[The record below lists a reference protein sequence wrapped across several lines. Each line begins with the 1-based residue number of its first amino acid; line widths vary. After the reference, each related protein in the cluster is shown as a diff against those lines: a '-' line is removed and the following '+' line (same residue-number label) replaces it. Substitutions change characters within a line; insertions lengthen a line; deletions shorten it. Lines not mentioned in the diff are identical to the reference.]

1 MPLLSRH
8 TVSLVEFLFAALP
21 LCPIILPIILTRKV
35 KNQDLNRLT
44 VEKYRKVSKTPII
57 VVLDNIRS
65 IHNVGAI
72 FRTSDAFRVAKII
85 LCGITATPPHR
96 DIRKTALGAEESV
109 DWEYSETTL
118 EAIKNLKECHI
129 CALEQVVDSVPLRE
143 VDLPQDKTIVLIVG
157 NEVDG
162 VDEKL
167 LDFCSQVIEIPQFGT
182 KHSFNVSVS
191 TGITLWEMYNKINA

>member
-1 MPLLSRH
+1 M
-8 TVSLVEFLFAALP
+8 
-21 LCPIILPIILTRKV
+21 TRKV
-35 KNQDLNRLT
+35 KNEDLNRLT
-44 VEKYRKVSKTPII
+44 VEKYRKVSKSRIV

-65 IHNVGAI
+65 MHNVGAI
-72 FRTSDAFRVAKII
+72 FRTSDAFRVAKIC

-109 DWEYSETTL
+109 DWQYYDSTM
-118 EAIKNLKECHI
+118 EAVREFEGAHI

-143 VDLPQDKTIVLIVG
+143 VDLPKENTIVLIVG

-167 LDFCSQVIEIPQFGT
+167 LDFCNQVIEIPQFGT

-191 TGITLWEMYNKINA
+191 MGITLWEIFNKINE

>member
-1 MPLLSRH
+1 M
-8 TVSLVEFLFAALP
+8 
-21 LCPIILPIILTRKV
+21 
-35 KNQDLNRLT
+35 
-44 VEKYRKVSKTPII
+44 
-57 VVLDNIRS
+57 
-65 IHNVGAI
+65 HNVGAI
-72 FRTSDAFRVAKII
+72 FRTSDAFRVAKIC

-109 DWEYSETTL
+109 DWQYYYSTM
-118 EAIKNLKECHI
+118 EAVREFEGAHI

-143 VDLPQDKTIVLIVG
+143 VDLPKENTIVLIVG

-167 LDFCSQVIEIPQFGT
+167 LDFCNQVIEIPQFGT

-191 TGITLWEMYNKINA
+191 TGITLWEIFNKINE

>member
-1 MPLLSRH
+1 M
-8 TVSLVEFLFAALP
+8 
-21 LCPIILPIILTRKV
+21 TRKV
-35 KNQDLNRLT
+35 KNEDLNRLT
-44 VEKYRKVSKTPII
+44 VEKYRKVSKSRIV

-65 IHNVGAI
+65 MHNVGAI
-72 FRTSDAFRVAKII
+72 FRTSDAFRVAKIC

-109 DWEYSETTL
+109 DWQYYESTM
-118 EAIKNLKECHI
+118 EAVQEFEGAHI

-143 VDLPQDKTIVLIVG
+143 VDLPKENTIVLIVG

-167 LDFCSQVIEIPQFGT
+167 LDFCNQVIEIPQFGT

-191 TGITLWEMYNKINA
+191 TGITLWEIFNKINE

>member
-1 MPLLSRH
+1 M
-8 TVSLVEFLFAALP
+8 
-21 LCPIILPIILTRKV
+21 TRKV

-44 VEKYRKVSKTPII
+44 VEKYRKVSKSPII

-65 IHNVGAI
+65 MHNVGAI
-72 FRTSDAFRVAKII
+72 FRTSDAFRVQKIY

-109 DWEYSETTL
+109 EWEYTETTQLAL
-118 EAIKNLKECHI
+118 EMLQDCHI
-129 CALEQVVDSVPLRE
+129 CALEQVVDSVSLRE
-143 VDLPQDKTIVLIVG
+143 VSLPQDKTIVLIVG

-162 VDEKL
+162 VD
-167 LDFCSQVIEIPQFGT
+167 DTVIARCDQVIEIPQFGT

-191 TGITLWEMYNKINA
+191 AGITLWEMFNKINE

>member
-1 MPLLSRH
+1 
-8 TVSLVEFLFAALP
+8 
-21 LCPIILPIILTRKV
+21 LTRKV
-35 KNQDLNRLT
+35 KNEDLNRLT
-44 VEKYRKVSKTPII
+44 VEKYRKVSKSRIV

-65 IHNVGAI
+65 MHNVGAI
-72 FRTSDAFRVAKII
+72 FRTSDAFRVAKIC

-109 DWEYSETTL
+109 DWQYYDSTM
-118 EAIKNLKECHI
+118 EAVREFEGAHI

-143 VDLPQDKTIVLIVG
+143 VDLPKENTIVLIVG

-167 LDFCSQVIEIPQFGT
+167 LDFCNQVIEIPQFGT

-191 TGITLWEMYNKINA
+191 TGITLWEIFNKINE

>member
-65 IHNVGAI
+65 MHNVGAI

>member
-1 MPLLSRH
+1 M
-8 TVSLVEFLFAALP
+8 
-21 LCPIILPIILTRKV
+21 TRKV

-44 VEKYRKVSKTPII
+44 VEKYRKVSKSPII
-57 VVLDNIRS
+57 DVLDNIRS
-65 IHNVGAI
+65 MHNVGAI
-72 FRTSDAFRVAKII
+72 FRTSDAFRVQKIY

-109 DWEYSETTL
+109 EWEYTETTQL
-118 EAIKNLKECHI
+118 ALDMLQDFDI

-143 VDLPQDKTIVLIVG
+143 VRLPKDKTIVLIVG

-162 VDEKL
+162 VD
-167 LDFCSQVIEIPQFGT
+167 DTVIAQCNQVIEIPQFGT

-191 TGITLWEMYNKINA
+191 AGITLWEIFNKINE

>member
-1 MPLLSRH
+1 M
-8 TVSLVEFLFAALP
+8 
-21 LCPIILPIILTRKV
+21 TRKV

-44 VEKYRKVSKTPII
+44 VEKYRKVSKSPII

-65 IHNVGAI
+65 MHNVGAI
-72 FRTSDAFRVAKII
+72 FRTSDAFRVQKIY

-109 DWEYSETTL
+109 EWEYTETTQHAL
-118 EAIKNLKECHI
+118 TMLLDCHI

-143 VDLPQDKTIVLIVG
+143 VRLPKDKTIVLIVG

-162 VDEKL
+162 VD
-167 LDFCSQVIEIPQFGT
+167 DTVIAQCNQVIEIPQFGT

-191 TGITLWEMYNKINA
+191 AGITLWEIFNKINE

>member
-1 MPLLSRH
+1 M
-8 TVSLVEFLFAALP
+8 
-21 LCPIILPIILTRKV
+21 TRKV

-44 VEKYRKVSKTPII
+44 VEKYRKVSKSPII

-65 IHNVGAI
+65 MHNVGAI
-72 FRTSDAFRVAKII
+72 FRTSDAFRVQKIY

-109 DWEYSETTL
+109 EWEYTETTQL
-118 EAIKNLKECHI
+118 ALDMLQDCHI

-143 VDLPQDKTIVLIVG
+143 VSLPKDKTIVLIVG

-162 VDEKL
+162 VD
-167 LDFCSQVIEIPQFGT
+167 DTVIARCDQVIEIPQFGT

-191 TGITLWEMYNKINA
+191 AGITLWEIFNKINE

>member
-1 MPLLSRH
+1 M
-8 TVSLVEFLFAALP
+8 
-21 LCPIILPIILTRKV
+21 TRKV

-44 VEKYRKVSKTPII
+44 VEKYRKVSKSPII

-65 IHNVGAI
+65 MHNVGAI
-72 FRTSDAFRVAKII
+72 FRTSDAFRVQKIY

-109 DWEYSETTL
+109 EWEYTETTQL
-118 EAIKNLKECHI
+118 ALDMLQDFHI

-143 VDLPQDKTIVLIVG
+143 VSLPKDKTIVLIVG

-162 VDEKL
+162 VD
-167 LDFCSQVIEIPQFGT
+167 DTVIARCDQVIEIPQFGT

-191 TGITLWEMYNKINA
+191 AGITLWEIFNKINE

>member
-1 MPLLSRH
+1 M
-8 TVSLVEFLFAALP
+8 
-21 LCPIILPIILTRKV
+21 TRKV

-44 VEKYRKVSKTPII
+44 VEKYRKDSKSPII

-65 IHNVGAI
+65 MHNVGAI
-72 FRTSDAFRVAKII
+72 FRTSDAFRVQKIY

-109 DWEYSETTL
+109 EWEYTETTQHAL
-118 EAIKNLKECHI
+118 TMLQDCHI

-143 VDLPQDKTIVLIVG
+143 VRLPKDKTIVLIVG

-162 VDEKL
+162 VD
-167 LDFCSQVIEIPQFGT
+167 DTVIAQCNQVIEIPQFGT

-191 TGITLWEMYNKINA
+191 AGITLWEIFNKINE